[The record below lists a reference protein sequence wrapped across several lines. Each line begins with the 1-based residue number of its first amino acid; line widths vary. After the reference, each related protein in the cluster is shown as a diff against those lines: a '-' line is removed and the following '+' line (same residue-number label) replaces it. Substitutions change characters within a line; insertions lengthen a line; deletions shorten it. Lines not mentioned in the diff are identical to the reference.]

1 MVRENGVEPSYP
13 KVPDPKAGGWT
24 QAAFSRL
31 IGVSP
36 QFLCQVEMGRKQVS
50 DGAMTKIC
58 STLRITPKDLM
69 GVYESRSAVDPDT
82 IEIPIMFDDDERH
95 ERSCEMLQRFW
106 ALDRK
111 QQNVLLQIA
120 DELTRDDMTNE
131 MRRIASIQR
140 GIEQT
145 MASMIL
151 MAKQKSNA

>member
-1 MVRENGVEPSYP
+1 
-13 KVPDPKAGGWT
+13 
-24 QAAFSRL
+24 
-31 IGVSP
+31 
-36 QFLCQVEMGRKQVS
+36 
-50 DGAMTKIC
+50 MTKIC